1 MINIILFTTL
11 AIFWGGSFV
20 AIKEVLTALPSFT
33 GAFYRILFS
42 FIFLIIIYS
51 RKIKFPQGFWGKELI
66 QISICGLFS
75 IAIPFSLL
83 FLGEMHISPSMA
95 GVLNGTVPFWT
106 LIIGIIFFN
115 TGSKTTKSQIM
126 GLVVGFIGIIFIFAP
141 KLAFRGDTNEIWGLF
156 LVTVMAG
163 SYSIGINLNK
173 KIMGQTTIIPRHLNL
188 IVQQFV
194 SVIFLAVIVFAVDGT
209 PDISLLNSH
218 SVLGS
223 ILYLAFFSTCIAY
236 IIFYKLIHEIG
247 AVKASTVTFFVPP
260 IALALDAVIY
270 GRELTS
276 FELIGAGI
284 ILLSMVLLRAKK
296 S

>member
-1 MINIILFTTL
+1 MINYLLFGLL

-20 AIKEVLTALPSFT
+20 AIKEVLTTLPSFT
-33 GAFYRILFS
+33 GAFYRIFFS
-42 FIFLIIIYS
+42 FLFLIIIYIRS
-51 RKIKFPQGFWGKELI
+51 LKFPQGFWGKELFH
-66 QISICGLFS
+66 ISICGLFS

-83 FLGEMHISPSMA
+83 FLGEVHISPSMA

-106 LIIGIIFFN
+106 LIVGIIFFN
-115 TGSKTTKSQIM
+115 TGPDTTKSQVL
-126 GLVVGFIGIIFIFAP
+126 GLVVGFIGIVFIFAP
-141 KLAFRGDTNEIWGLF
+141 KLAFSGDSKEILGLV
-156 LVTVMAG
+156 LVTVMAW
-163 SYSIGINLNK
+163 SYSVGINLNK
-173 KIMGQTTIIPRHLNL
+173 KIMGQVSIIPRHLNL

-194 SVIFLAVIVFAVDGT
+194 SVVFLAVVVFIVDGV
-209 PDISLLNSH
+209 PDLALLNSPNI
-218 SVLGS
+218 LGS
-223 ILYLAFFSTCIAY
+223 TLYLAFFSTCIGY
-236 IIFYKLIHEIG
+236 IIFYRLIHEIG

-260 IALALDAVIY
+260 IALTLDSLIY